1 MEKEDKLTKPQ
12 GWGAEPVFNGL
23 ESQSGSLAEIGDD
36 GKIYDLVDVIEE
48 YSDEA
53 LTDDVVEEEEEIRKD
68 ESMTDDAREEEIR
81 KNVSEIAE
89 RIAREMFPQI
99 AERLIREEIGKLK
112 EKVEE

>member
-1 MEKEDKLTKPQ
+1 MEEENKLTKPQ
-12 GWGAEPVFNGL
+12 GGDTEPVLNGL
-23 ESQSGSLAEIGDD
+23 ESQSGSLAEMGDD
-36 GKIYDLVDVIEE
+36 EKIYDLVDVIEE

-53 LTDDVVEEEEEIRKD
+53 VTDDVV
-68 ESMTDDAREEEIR
+68 EEEIR

-99 AERLIREEIGKLK
+99 AERLIKEEIGKLK